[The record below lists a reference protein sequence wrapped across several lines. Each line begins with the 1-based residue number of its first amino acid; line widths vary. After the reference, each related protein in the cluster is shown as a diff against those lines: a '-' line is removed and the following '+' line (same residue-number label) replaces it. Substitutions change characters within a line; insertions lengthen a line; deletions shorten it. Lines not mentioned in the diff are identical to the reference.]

1 MNTAS
6 PAGRYLAGLFLL
18 AAFLVWSSPVQQA
31 AATQRIQDPA
41 PVDLPDKETKEPAAD
56 EDDIL
61 DGDILG
67 IPKSDPAAMEV
78 IQKYLEAVGGRE
90 TMLSITDRVERFKN
104 KKIDPTNETVM
115 KMARFLKRTG
125 EGALMIRE
133 EWQLPGLGLTKN
145 NEPLNFVQVYDG
157 EKAWVKAMGAVSPLA
172 GKTLIVFV
180 WDKHID
186 DFFITFQD
194 NGYVAT
200 LKNDQTVLGTACKMV
215 ELKAF
220 AGNQVLMY
228 AFSEEDGL
236 LLRKTWNEGQAPA
249 VIKKE
254 VFFSEYTR
262 IRFSDD
268 RNRWIK
274 IPTIKKIFEDGELSL
289 EQNYD
294 EIALNSGVSPTLFGR
309 PEGRSFAEVRRERE
323 AARAA
328 EQEGKATAGEA
339 EAGEKK
345 PVWEKPKPK
354 PKPVWEKPKP
364 KPTPK
369 PVPKPDPKPEPKPDP
384 KVFDRDS
391 NNIPDLLQL
400 ESALGDGC

>member
-1 MNTAS
+1 MNTGS
-6 PAGRYLAGLFLL
+6 PAGRLFAGLMLL
-18 AAFLVWSSPVQQA
+18 MAFLIWSTPVQQA
-31 AATQRIQDPA
+31 DATQRLQDPA
-41 PVDLPDKETKEPAAD
+41 PVTLPDKETKQAAV
-56 EDDIL
+56 DDIL
-61 DGDILG
+61 GEDILG
-67 IPKSDPAAMEV
+67 IAKSDPAAMEV
-78 IQKYLEAVGGRE
+78 IQKYIDAVGGRE
-90 TMLSITDRVERFKN
+90 AMLSITDRVERFKN
-104 KKIDPTNETVM
+104 TKIDPTNETVM

-125 EGALMIRE
+125 EGVLMIRE

-194 NGYVAT
+194 NGYIAS
-200 LKNDQTVLGTACKMV
+200 LKEDQTVLGTACKMI
-215 ELKAF
+215 ELKSF
-220 AGNQVLMY
+220 AGNQVQMF
-228 AFSEEDGL
+228 AFSDEDGL

-309 PEGRSFAEVRRERE
+309 PEGRSFDEVRRERK

-328 EQEGKATAGEA
+328 EKEASAGDA

-345 PVWEKPKPK
+345 PVWERPKPK

-364 KPTPK
+364 KPAPK
-369 PVPKPDPKPEPKPDP
+369 PVPKPDPEPKPDPKPDP
-384 KVFDRDS
+384 KVFDRDA
-391 NNIPDLLQL
+391 NEIPDFLQ
-400 ESALGDGC
+400 SAPVEGLC